1 MFAEAAARHAVMAL
15 AFDYSSLVWLS
26 SVLMFKHFVTLLLM
40 RASVVEVV
48 VVIVVV
54 DGWMD
59 GWMFILLFIMIS
71 LLCSCLHCFVLVI
84 YEYVYRLLVVGSVC
98 YFIGANSLIN

>member
-59 GWMFILLFIMIS
+59 GWMNGWMDGCLFCYS
-71 LLCSCLHCFVLVI
+71 L
-84 YEYVYRLLVVGSVC
+84 
-98 YFIGANSLIN
+98 

>member
-1 MFAEAAARHAVMAL
+1 MDE
-15 AFDYSSLVWLS
+15 
-26 SVLMFKHFVTLLLM
+26 
-40 RASVVEVV
+40 
-48 VVIVVV
+48 
-54 DGWMD
+54 WMD